1 MGLPFWLVAIVV
13 GINLLLLPYLGLI
26 LLTALA
32 ALYSRRVSRKPDAP
46 RTRFLVV
53 IPAHDEESGI
63 AATVRSCLSLEYPE
77 GLFEVLVIA
86 DNCSDDTASIARQQ
100 GATVVERQ
108 DPDKKSKGHAIKFL
122 IDRLQ
127 ESGQFA
133 DLDALVVIDADTTVS
148 TDLLLAF
155 AGSIE
160 AGQDWIQ
167 CFYSVANPDTSWR
180 TRLMAYA
187 FTLFN
192 GVTPLGQSVL
202 GLSAGF
208 RGNGMCFST
217 RSLQRVPWR
226 CFGLVED
233 MEYSWNVRIAGG
245 KIAYLPDVRVL
256 GVMLGQGGKAA
267 ISQRRRWEFGRRE
280 LSRRVLV
287 PLLRSTHLNLTEKFA
302 SVLEL
307 TMPPMA
313 LILVDY
319 LCVVAANLL
328 ALLGTQHSAGLTAFL
343 IGSSFLMSLALM
355 VHAICPFL
363 VFQLSWNYLLSLLYL
378 PVYAVWKLPAMF
390 SGRPTQWV
398 RTAREE
404 PVNP

>member
-1 MGLPFWLVAIVV
+1 
-13 GINLLLLPYLGLI
+13 
-26 LLTALA
+26 
-32 ALYSRRVSRKPDAP
+32 
-46 RTRFLVV
+46 
-53 IPAHDEESGI
+53 
-63 AATVRSCLSLEYPE
+63 
-77 GLFEVLVIA
+77 VLVIA
-86 DNCSDDTASIARQQ
+86 DNCSDGTATIARQQ

-133 DLDALVVIDADTTVS
+133 QLDAIVVIDADTTVS
-148 TDLLLAF
+148 TGLLLTF

-187 FTLFN
+187 FCLFN

-208 RGNGMCFST
+208 KGNGMCFST

-226 CFGLVED
+226 SFGLVED

-245 KIAYLPDVRVL
+245 KIAFLADVQVL
-256 GVMLGQGGKAA
+256 GVMPGHDGKAA
-267 ISQRRRWEFGRRE
+267 VSQRRRWEFGRRDVG
-280 LSRRVLV
+280 RQVLV
-287 PLLRSTHLNLTEKFA
+287 PLLRSSHLSLVDKFA
-302 SVLEL
+302 SVLDL
-307 TMPPMA
+307 TMPPM
-313 LILVDY
+313 ILLLVYY

-328 ALLGTQHSAGLTAFL
+328 VILGTQHAAGLTAFL
-343 IGSSFLMSLALM
+343 IGSSLIMSLALM
-355 VHAICPFL
+355 VHAISPFL
-363 VFQLSWNYLLSLLYL
+363 VFQLSWNYLLTLLYL
-378 PVYAVWKLPAMF
+378 PVYAAWKLAAMF

-404 PVNP
+404 PVKP

>member
-1 MGLPFWLVAIVV
+1 MDLPFWLVAIVV

-32 ALYSRRVSRKPDAP
+32 ALYSRRVSRKPDVP

-63 AATVRSCLSLEYPE
+63 AATARSCLSLEYPE

-100 GATVVERQ
+100 RATVVERQ

-217 RSLQRVPWR
+217 RGLQRVPWR

-287 PLLRSTHLNLTEKFA
+287 PLLRSTHLSLTEKFA
-302 SVLEL
+302 SFLEL
-307 TMPPMA
+307 TMPPMV

-319 LCVVAANLL
+319 LCVVAANLFQEGNRTESECHAKL
-328 ALLGTQHSAGLTAFL
+328 RAAGKLLPDQQ
-343 IGSSFLMSLALM
+343 
-355 VHAICPFL
+355 PF
-363 VFQLSWNYLLSLLYL
+363 Q
-378 PVYAVWKLPAMF
+378 
-390 SGRPTQWV
+390 R
-398 RTAREE
+398 R
-404 PVNP
+404 